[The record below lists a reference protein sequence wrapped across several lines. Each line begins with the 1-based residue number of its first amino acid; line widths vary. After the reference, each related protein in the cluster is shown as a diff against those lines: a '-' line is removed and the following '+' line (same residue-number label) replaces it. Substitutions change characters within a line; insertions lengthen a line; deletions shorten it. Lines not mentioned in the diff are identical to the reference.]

1 GVSFGLSPGSGQLVG
16 DTLQRVDG
24 SQQVAPVS
32 GDLFAISGQTVVVPE
47 VLERRA
53 DAGQLVRGVE
63 ELLFEWATLRLGGS
77 GRPRSGTGLDVEVV
91 EFAGGHAGN
100 NLVVRGELR
109 LRLRARG
116 RGVRL
121 AVRSDRGAKTLH
133 LTGLLH
139 LPANRSHCRI
149 ARPGALG
156 VLPVRQLRISFQ

>member
-63 ELLFEWATLRLGGS
+63 ELLFEWATLRLGGI
-77 GRPRSGTGLDVEVV
+77 GRPRSGTGLDVEFVQL
-91 EFAGGHAGN
+91 AGGHAGN
-100 NLVVRGELR
+100 NLVVRGELWDGSG
-109 LRLRARG
+109 ARG
-116 RGVRL
+116 
-121 AVRSDRGAKTLH
+121 
-133 LTGLLH
+133 GL
-139 LPANRSHCRI
+139 
-149 ARPGALG
+149 
-156 VLPVRQLRISFQ
+156 